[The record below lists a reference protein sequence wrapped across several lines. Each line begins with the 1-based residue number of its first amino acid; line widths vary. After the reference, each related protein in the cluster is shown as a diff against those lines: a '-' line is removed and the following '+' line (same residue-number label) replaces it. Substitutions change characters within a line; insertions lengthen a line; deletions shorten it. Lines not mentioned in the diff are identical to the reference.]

1 MNQPTSSS
9 VPASLRAEP
18 DAVIGEKYK
27 VARLLGEGGMGAV
40 YEAENTWTRR
50 RVAVKLMRPEFARD
64 PEAVQRFLREA
75 QSAAQIDH
83 PNVVSVLDMGRDAA
97 GSLYIVQEFLV
108 GQDLSDYL
116 GEHGAVSP
124 DEALELIL
132 PVIDGLAAAH
142 ALGVVH
148 RDLKPENI
156 FLVRGRGG
164 RVVPKII
171 DFGIAKALRPR
182 ENEFRTIIGQAMGT
196 PAYMSPEQARGEL
209 DLDARTDVWA
219 IGVVLY
225 QLLSGQIPFE
235 YDDNPQVMLAHVIT
249 QEPKS
254 LDAIAPSVPSD
265 LRAVVSLALS
275 RDRARRLPDMPTF
288 YAALTATS
296 VGSKVRDTL
305 RRNAPVELPAG
316 SVPPPQRAPQS
327 APPVPAQP
335 ATPQP
340 APVVQAPHASPDPV
354 RASPDDH
361 AIHLS
366 EASTLVNAPVVALP
380 MSHAASEVAPR
391 PSRAPKILAGVVA
404 ILVVVVAIAAL
415 ALTSSSNSTQPAA
428 VVTAQPTVITQP
440 PVAPQPPIAAQ
451 PPIPARPPIPAQPPI
466 AAQPP
471 VAAQPP
477 AVVPQHGRPAPR
489 HPRGP
494 SQRGA
499 NGAAIID

>member
-1 MNQPTSSS
+1 MSS

-40 YEAENTWTRR
+40 YEAENSWTRR

-97 GSLYIVQEFLV
+97 TGSLYIVQEFLV

-124 DEALELIL
+124 DESLELIL
-132 PVIDGLAAAH
+132 PVIDGLATAH
-142 ALGVVH
+142 SLGVVH

-182 ENEFRTIIGQAMGT
+182 ENEFRTMIGQAMGT

-219 IGVVLY
+219 IGVVLF
-225 QLLSGQIPFE
+225 QLLSGQLPFE
-235 YDDNPQVMLAHVIT
+235 YDENPQVMLAHVIT

-254 LDAIAPSVPSD
+254 LDAVAPSVPSD
-265 LRAVVSLALS
+265 LRAVVNLALT

-296 VGSKVRDTL
+296 VGSRARDTL
-305 RRNAPVELPAG
+305 RRNGPVELPAG
-316 SVPPPQRAPQS
+316 ATPPQSSAPPAPQS
-327 APPVPAQP
+327 APPQP

-340 APVVQAPHASPDPV
+340 ATPQPAHVAQTTPDPMRAPHHDPGTF
-354 RASPDDH
+354 
-361 AIHLS
+361 LS
-366 EASTLVNAPVVALP
+366 EANTLVNAAVVATP
-380 MSHAASEVAPR
+380 MTPVSSEIAPR
-391 PSRAPKILAGVVA
+391 PSRAPKIIAAVIA
-404 ILVVVVAIAAL
+404 LVVITIAAL
-415 ALTSSSNSTQPAA
+415 ALTSSSSRTQPEPVA
-428 VVTAQPTVITQP
+428 TAQPTPVASPPVAQPPAAQP
-440 PVAPQPPIAAQ
+440 PVAQPPAAQ
-451 PPIPARPPIPAQPPI
+451 PPAAQPPV
-466 AAQPP
+466 AQPP

-477 AVVPQHGRPAPR
+477 AVDPARERPTVR
-489 HPRGP
+489 HTRGAAE
-494 SQRGA
+494 RGA
-499 NGAAIID
+499 NGAAIIE